1 MDIDYGALFGIDE
14 GGKEQEIADP
24 ATDETTQA
32 QGAEEQEAAD
42 PAEEETQDT
51 SAEEPQGAAEDGED
65 HSETGKQT
73 PEQNAAFAAARRKAE
88 AERDA
93 AVEKARTDAQEEARR
108 TIDEAFRNS
117 GLVNPY
123 TKQPITSKAEY
134 DEYRQRFDAER
145 KARVLKKSGMSD
157 EEFNAFVNDLPEV
170 KQAKEAQAAAER
182 AQQEAN
188 EAQARVKVD
197 EQLKEIGKLN
207 PNIRELKDLAAMETY
222 PKFYELVK
230 KSGMSDEEFNAF
242 VNDLPEV
249 KQAKEAQAAAER
261 AQQEANEAQARV
273 KVDEQLKEI
282 GKLNPNIRELK
293 DLAAME
299 TYPKFYEL
307 VKKGNTLVDAYRLAN
322 FEALTSSAAAATR
335 QAALNNLQGKQ
346 HMGQTKERGAGAVS
360 VPAEV
365 KEMYR
370 ALNPGATDAEI
381 QAHYNRSHKKG

>member
-1 MDIDYGALFGIDE
+1 M
-14 GGKEQEIADP
+14 
-24 ATDETTQA
+24 
-32 QGAEEQEAAD
+32 
-42 PAEEETQDT
+42 
-51 SAEEPQGAAEDGED
+51 
-65 HSETGKQT
+65 
-73 PEQNAAFAAARRKAE
+73 
-88 AERDA
+88 
-93 AVEKARTDAQEEARR
+93 
-108 TIDEAFRNS
+108 
-117 GLVNPY
+117 
-123 TKQPITSKAEY
+123 
-134 DEYRQRFDAER
+134 
-145 KARVLKKSGMSD
+145 LKKSGMSD

-170 KQAKEAQAAAER
+170 KQAKEAQAAAEQ

-197 EQLKEIGKLN
+197 EQLKEI
-207 PNIRELKDLAAMETY
+207 
-222 PKFYELVK
+222 
-230 KSGMSDEEFNAF
+230 S
-242 VNDLPEV
+242 
-249 KQAKEAQAAAER
+249 
-261 AQQEANEAQARV
+261 
-273 KVDEQLKEI
+273 
-282 GKLNPNIRELK
+282 KLNPNIRELK

>member
-32 QGAEEQEAAD
+32 QADGKLQELLQVGDELDITLKTGEE
-42 PAEEETQDT
+42 
-51 SAEEPQGAAEDGED
+51 

-230 KSGMSDEEFNAF
+230 K
-242 VNDLPEV
+242 
-249 KQAKEAQAAAER
+249 
-261 AQQEANEAQARV
+261 
-273 KVDEQLKEI
+273 
-282 GKLNPNIRELK
+282 
-293 DLAAME
+293 
-299 TYPKFYEL
+299 
-307 VKKGNTLVDAYRLAN
+307 GNTLVDAYRLAN

>member
-1 MDIDYGALFGIDE
+1 M
-14 GGKEQEIADP
+14 
-24 ATDETTQA
+24 
-32 QGAEEQEAAD
+32 
-42 PAEEETQDT
+42 
-51 SAEEPQGAAEDGED
+51 
-65 HSETGKQT
+65 
-73 PEQNAAFAAARRKAE
+73 
-88 AERDA
+88 
-93 AVEKARTDAQEEARR
+93 EKARTDAQEEARR

-230 KSGMSDEEFNAF
+230 K
-242 VNDLPEV
+242 
-249 KQAKEAQAAAER
+249 
-261 AQQEANEAQARV
+261 
-273 KVDEQLKEI
+273 
-282 GKLNPNIRELK
+282 
-293 DLAAME
+293 
-299 TYPKFYEL
+299 
-307 VKKGNTLVDAYRLAN
+307 GNTLVDAYRLAN
-322 FEALTSSAAAATR
+322 FEALTSSASAATR

>member
-1 MDIDYGALFGIDE
+1 MEIDYGALFGIDE
-14 GGKEQEIADP
+14 GGKEQEAAEP

-51 SAEEPQGAAEDGED
+51 SAEDAQETAEDGEE

-73 PEQNAAFAAARRKAE
+73 PEKYPQGAGRIRNAAEPQTAAHNAQFAAARRKAE

-108 TIDEAFRNS
+108 TIDEAFKNS

-123 TKQPITSKAEY
+123 TKKPITSKAEY

-157 EEFNAFVNDLPEV
+157 EEFDAFVNDLPEV
-170 KQAKEAQAAAER
+170 KQAKEAQQAAER
-182 AQQEAN
+182 ARQEAN

-197 EQLKEIGKLN
+197 EQLKEIG
-207 PNIRELKDLAAMETY
+207 R
-222 PKFYELVK
+222 
-230 KSGMSDEEFNAF
+230 
-242 VNDLPEV
+242 
-249 KQAKEAQAAAER
+249 
-261 AQQEANEAQARV
+261 
-273 KVDEQLKEI
+273 
-282 GKLNPNIRELK
+282 LNPNIRELK

-335 QAALNNLQGKQ
+335 QAAINNLQGKQ
-346 HMGQTKERGAGAVS
+346 HMGQTKERGAGAMS

-381 QAHYNRSHKKG
+381 QAHYNRSRVGRK

>member
-170 KQAKEAQAAAER
+170 KQ
-182 AQQEAN
+182 
-188 EAQARVKVD
+188 
-197 EQLKEIGKLN
+197 
-207 PNIRELKDLAAMETY
+207 
-222 PKFYELVK
+222 
-230 KSGMSDEEFNAF
+230 
-242 VNDLPEV
+242 
-249 KQAKEAQAAAER
+249 
-261 AQQEANEAQARV
+261 EANEAQARV